1 MFFFLKPPLHIIFAP
16 FLGFEV
22 KGFNILET
30 QRTEAGA
37 KPIASLVMDKFEVF
51 EFLKHILD
59 ENITESEEHFVPDI
73 STAEY
78 LVEGVLMFGMGLVG
92 IFLNTISVV
101 FFIRQRSQKTFHR

>member
-1 MFFFLKPPLHIIFAP
+1 M
-16 FLGFEV
+16 
-22 KGFNILET
+22 KGFNILEN

-37 KPIASLVMDKFEVF
+37 KPVASLVMDKFEVF

-78 LVEGVLMFGMGLVG
+78 LVEGVLMFGMGLLG